1 MIVSSSRAHN
11 GLGLGLS
18 IVRHIV
24 ELHGG
29 SVCVESPGIGKGSTF
44 TVRLPLITPNESQFI
59 KKKSKEKYVVI
70 S

>member
-1 MIVSSSRAHN
+1 MIVSSTRAHN

-29 SVCVESPGIGKGSTF
+29 SVDVESPGIGKGSTF

-59 KKKSKEKYVVI
+59 KKNSKEKYVVI